1 MGNNCYY
8 EPESNHETFYES
20 FFTAVSMSHFRF
32 ASQRYQTIIETEGLE
47 IYNFYM
53 VQSSWWRLLVKQ

>member
-1 MGNNCYY
+1 MGNKCYC

-32 ASQRYQTIIETEGLE
+32 ASQCYQTIIETERQE
-47 IYNFYM
+47 ICNFNM
-53 VQSSWWRLLVKQ
+53 VQSS

>member
-1 MGNNCYY
+1 MGNKCYY

-32 ASQRYQTIIETEGLE
+32 ASHCYQPIIETERLE

-53 VQSSWWRLLVKQ
+53 VQSS

>member
-1 MGNNCYY
+1 MENNCYY

-20 FFTAVSMSHFRF
+20 FFTAASMSHYRF
-32 ASQRYQTIIETEGLE
+32 ALQRYQTIIETERLE

-53 VQSSWWRLLVKQ
+53 VQSS

>member
-1 MGNNCYY
+1 MGNKCYY

-32 ASQRYQTIIETEGLE
+32 AS
-47 IYNFYM
+47 
-53 VQSSWWRLLVKQ
+53 